1 MPRSPASYEKQK
13 RDKKSMTIIQE
24 EEFEESLKVPS
35 TFGSTPNIIRNFTHV
50 KKQAIKLPLALP
62 IPIPEKEENS
72 DLIQIEDLQSQN
84 KQIENEYESN
94 EKPMFIN

>member
-62 IPIPEKEENS
+62 IPIPEKEEQS

-84 KQIENEYESN
+84 KQIGNEYESN